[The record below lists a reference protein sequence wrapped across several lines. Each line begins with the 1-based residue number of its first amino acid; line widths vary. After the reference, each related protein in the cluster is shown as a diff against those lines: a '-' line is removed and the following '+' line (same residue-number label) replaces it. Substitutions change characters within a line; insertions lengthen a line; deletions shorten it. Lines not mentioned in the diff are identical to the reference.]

1 MTPSGIVEVLR
12 TEAGF
17 RSGVRQAVSFPKWD
31 EPGICPARFEFW
43 KSLSWDGDVFLF
55 ALLFLFVL
63 QFSLLLEGVL
73 GFFLLFLLTF
83 VFFASVTH
91 GILLSVIRS
100 IPCRNINKTS

>member
-1 MTPSGIVEVLR
+1 MTPSGIVEILR

-17 RSGVRQAVSFPKWD
+17 GSGVRRVVSSPKWI

-63 QFSLLLEGVL
+63 QFSLLLKGVVGL
-73 GFFLLFLLTF
+73 FLLFLLAF
-83 VFFASVTH
+83 IFFAGVTH
-91 GILLSVIRS
+91 FNFSFLWIVPNSPSVL
-100 IPCRNINKTS
+100 